1 MSNLKE
7 KLQGKI
13 SRKPSQWK
21 QKASI
26 RLKSPWLKEYSSKI
40 AMRILAAIEDHP
52 TLTQAEI
59 ARKLDVTPQQI
70 NKIVKGGENLT
81 LETIYKISKVLEV
94 DLISFPDFK
103 YSQSISMQYG
113 PSFKIEI
120 DNQSFR
126 KPDQSV
132 AQLPRFTQWEW
143 QQTPDLTYSATIN
156 MVG

>member
-1 MSNLKE
+1 MSSLKE

-26 RLKSPWLKEYSSKI
+26 RLKNPWLKEYSSKI

-52 TLTQAEI
+52 KFTQAEL
-59 ARKLDVTPQQI
+59 ARTLDVTPQQI
-70 NKIVKGGENLT
+70 SKIVKGGENLT
-81 LETIYKISKVLEV
+81 LETIYKLSKALEV
-94 DLISFPDFK
+94 ELISFPDFK

-113 PSFKIEI
+113 QSYKIDIVNPSFR
-120 DNQSFR
+120 NQ
-126 KPDQSV
+126 DQ
-132 AQLPRFTQWEW
+132 PFTPKFKELEW
-143 QQTPDLTYSATIN
+143 QNSGNSTYSATLN